1 MCKNIVAGLLLV
13 TLSLFGCPRAIG
25 ATILK
30 SSDYISKKDKDATPG
45 MLRLLSDAKKTG
57 QAKII
62 IEKGVYHFYPEKA
75 LEKYCNISN
84 HDDGLKRTPFP
95 FIGFKNIE
103 IVADSAEFIFHGPMV
118 PLIIHGSEN
127 IKLSG
132 FSIDWEVPLYS
143 ELEVIAANEND
154 QTFDVKVK
162 CPYEIRNRELIFL
175 KEGYEHNLAR
185 SECWDPKTGAV
196 AFNSF
201 GSLVTRNDKSLVRFG
216 EQLQYLYEQ
225 DPQPN
230 VNRFRGVQLSL
241 IANELSPGVIRISG
255 HKGKLP
261 EPGWIIVCK
270 GENSLNR
277 MAPAISVQNSSN
289 ISLTNVTVHHAGG
302 MGIICEKTENITL
315 DHFNVALKKGSG
327 RILTTTADATHFVN
341 CRGLVSMKNCLFEN
355 MLDDG
360 TNVHGTFVRI
370 VDIIDS
376 RTFGVHLGHF
386 QQLGYDFGNQG
397 DLIGFVREGDSFN
410 PFLKSRLAGIE
421 KINHRYY
428 LLKFK
433 DELKGIEKGDLLD
446 NLDWYPELVISGC
459 TVRNN
464 RARGFL
470 FNTPHRI
477 LCERNYFSSMNS
489 AIHLNTSFAKFW
501 YESGRVLDC
510 TIRNNVFG
518 DNAYAGGN
526 NALIEGRLDKSKDK
540 FPYGTII
547 IENNTFKTFDPYILN
562 ISGVDSLVFK
572 NNKVEISGNY
582 PMNKK
587 ESPVLNISAINHE
600 TIEGN
605 QIQKGLV
612 LKGNSME

>member
-1 MCKNIVAGLLLV
+1 MAKYIY
-13 TLSLFGCPRAIG
+13 TLGVFLILFCTGCEKAIS
-25 ATILK
+25 ANVLK
-30 SSDYISKKDKDATPG
+30 SSDYISKNEKDATSG
-45 MLRLLSDAKKTG
+45 MLRLLSDAKKVG
-57 QAKII
+57 NAKVI
-62 IEKGVYHFYPEKA
+62 IEKGIYHFYPEKA
-75 LEKYCNISN
+75 YEKYCYISN

-95 FIGFKNIE
+95 LLGFKDIE
-103 IVADSAEFIFHGPMV
+103 IVADSAEFIFHGSMV

-143 ELEVIAANEND
+143 ELEVVAINEND

-162 CPYEIRNRELIFL
+162 CPYEIRNGELIFL

-185 SECWDPKTGAV
+185 SEYWDPKTGAV
-196 AFNSF
+196 AFNSI
-201 GSLVTRNDKSLVRFG
+201 GSLETRKDKSMTRF
-216 EQLQYLYEQ
+216 EDQLHYLYDQ
-225 DPQPN
+225 DIQLT

-241 IANELSPGVIRISG
+241 IANELAPGVVRISG

-261 EPGWIIVCK
+261 KPGWIIVCK

-277 MAPAISVQNSSN
+277 MAPAITVQNSSN
-289 ISLTNVTVHHAGG
+289 ISLTNITVHHAGG

-341 CRGLVSMKNCLFEN
+341 CKGLVSMRNCLFEN

-370 VDIIDS
+370 VDIIDNK
-376 RTFGVHLGHF
+376 TIGVHLGHF
-386 QQLGYDFGNQG
+386 QQLGYDFAHQG
-397 DLIGFVREGDSFN
+397 DLCGFVREGDSFN
-410 PFLKSRLAGIE
+410 PYFQARLAGIE
-421 KINHRYY
+421 KINNRYY

-446 NLDWYPELVISGC
+446 NLDWYPELIISGC

-470 FNTPHRI
+470 FATPHKI
-477 LCERNYFSSMNS
+477 LCENNFFSSSNS
-489 AIHLNTSFAKFW
+489 AIELNTSFAKYW

-510 TIRNNVFG
+510 TIKNNVFG
-518 DNAYAGGN
+518 DNAYVGGN
-526 NALIEGRLDKSKDK
+526 RAVIEGRSDKSNDK
-540 FPYGTII
+540 FPYGKLV
-547 IENNTFKTFDPYILN
+547 IENNTFNTFNPYILD
-562 ISGVDSLVFK
+562 ISGVESLVFK
-572 NNKVEISGNY
+572 NNKVESSGNY
-582 PMNKK
+582 PLSVKDN
-587 ESPVLNISAINHE
+587 PVLDIRNVNHE
-600 TIEGN
+600 LIEGN
-605 QIQKGLV
+605 QIQKGLL
-612 LKGNSME
+612 LKGRTKE